1 MKLDLDKGEAFDLGR
16 CIAWA
21 LFTAVAFVMDWLS
34 SVVLVSLLSIW
45 ALSESAW
52 GAYRARRD
60 DQKEWRKEIDRK
72 LDELLART
80 EG

>member
-1 MKLDLDKGEAFDLGR
+1 MNIEKGEAFDLGR
-16 CIAWA
+16 CIVWA
-21 LFTAVAFVMDWLS
+21 LFTVVAFLMDWLS

-52 GAYRARRD
+52 GAYRARKD

-72 LDELLART
+72 LDELLTRT
-80 EG
+80 KE